1 MGKNVSVLY
10 CSFYRP
16 FNYQISAH
24 RVKRFTNRHS
34 AVPEANAKKRS
45 YRGHVQAEVAA
56 LTAQR
61 ILQAAIALFE
71 EQWLDHIT
79 FEQIAERAGV
89 TVQTVIRRFGSKEQL
104 IAEAGRQAY
113 REAKQQRDEAPVG
126 DIAGAIGNLLAHYE
140 TVGKRVLRSLAQE
153 ERDPVLHQMVEEGRL
168 AHRQWVERVFA
179 PFLLSLETQRHARL
193 VAQLVA
199 VTDVYVWK
207 LLSQDMGLDR
217 EQTAVAL
224 QELVLALL
232 APEPHPGGTL

>member
-1 MGKNVSVLY
+1 M
-10 CSFYRP
+10 
-16 FNYQISAH
+16 
-24 RVKRFTNRHS
+24 VKEKTNRHR
-34 AVPEANAKKRS
+34 AVPEANANKRS

-71 EQWLDHIT
+71 EQWLDYIT

-89 TVQTVIRRFGSKEQL
+89 TVQTIIRRFGSKEQL
-104 IAEAGRQAY
+104 LAEAGRQAY
-113 REAKQQRDEAPVG
+113 VQAKQQRDEAPVG

-140 TVGKRVLRSLAQE
+140 TVGKRVLRLLAQE
-153 ERDPVLHQMVEEGRL
+153 ERNPTLHQLMQEGRL

-179 PFLLSLETQRHARL
+179 PFFGSLDEPRRARL

-207 LLSQDMGLDR
+207 LLSQDMGLGH
-217 EQTAVAL
+217 EQTKLAF
-224 QELVLALL
+224 QELVQALL
-232 APEPHPGGTL
+232 EPLQYPGGPA